1 MLFQHRCIILLSI
14 TFLLLCSC
22 SKRDKKSGES
32 NKKESTLVRPLTGW
46 SHNAGVMDQ
55 YTSCTWTCKIE
66 NMSSDVLDIKLGPKS
81 CQCLAV
87 SIDKPTLAPHE
98 IASVDL
104 RLSTS
109 SGGYLEYLQSL
120 EIKSERSG
128 VEEKELISVS
138 RTTVNCVSFL
148 PQLIDFGYEKAGGKR
163 EKQGKIRILLP
174 TDKSSDV
181 IEITDGGFPD
191 YISCMVDKASLNSQ
205 LNLKA
210 SYKEVDIPFCVKLTV
225 PKINEGAINSA
236 IAFKVGIG
244 DKLQEI
250 KLPVVVFVE
259 GSLHVEPSVA
269 SFVFQNEMPRTQNI
283 RLWPTDLQSKISN
296 IKFSDQETSNSMT
309 VGPTF
314 VTIEKNEL
322 KDTTD
327 WNVKVELK
335 DESVKRYK
343 SIIKLCVLFSNGETI
358 IKDVPIIVYNPTE
371 Q

>member
-1 MLFQHRCIILLSI
+1 
-14 TFLLLCSC
+14 
-22 SKRDKKSGES
+22 
-32 NKKESTLVRPLTGW
+32 
-46 SHNAGVMDQ
+46 
-55 YTSCTWTCKIE
+55 
-66 NMSSDVLDIKLGPKS
+66 
-81 CQCLAV
+81 
-87 SIDKPTLAPHE
+87 
-98 IASVDL
+98 
-104 RLSTS
+104 
-109 SGGYLEYLQSL
+109 
-120 EIKSERSG
+120 
-128 VEEKELISVS
+128 
-138 RTTVNCVSFL
+138 
-148 PQLIDFGYEKAGGKR
+148 
-163 EKQGKIRILLP
+163 
-174 TDKSSDV
+174 
-181 IEITDGGFPD
+181 
-191 YISCMVDKASLNSQ
+191 MVDKASLNSQ